1 MQNEIFVFHT
11 NLSEHLTQPL
21 NDLGPFGQIYQGLVT
36 FKNSNTKT
44 KLKLEPHI
52 YIYYFKLTPSSPQ
65 SRTTTHIPYVKGSFG
80 EK

>member
-44 KLKLEPHI
+44 KL
-52 YIYYFKLTPSSPQ
+52 
-65 SRTTTHIPYVKGSFG
+65 
-80 EK
+80 